1 MNPWT
6 IHRLSVFLLLMAP
19 KRKRTP
25 KKEFSSKKQ
34 KSVVVKQN
42 VRQNAN
48 PTININFASSR
59 QKPRAKQRSPVLQSR
74 QQQQQPNPSQ
84 VNVAPVIN
92 ISLADVL
99 SNQRTPGIQPSSS
112 QISTART
119 ATGGNVYRSALFQE
133 RPMPTRQNLT
143 EKIIQTDELNV
154 KDAPGLEL
162 PSNVSVQP
170 GDNSSQ
176 LIQKKYTPDNME
188 EEDFVDN
195 IGDDEYKDAVDFSKT
210 TTQKVFRNIDN
221 AKIKKKDLTGTYENF
236 SDDEYGDAYDFSE
249 TTKQEVLI
257 DIDNAKKKKNE
268 IQNNNG
274 NGNEVVAVM
283 NGKNLTKDEYFDG
296 GPSQQTDGTETNV
309 TDVTSQTTVDLALQ
323 TLTDIIEK
331 LGNKAVDTIK
341 GPPIAV
347 VNFLKEKENR
357 DYIIQTLRETNKFT
371 SEIINEGFNFFDN
384 FIKRTQQSVGV
395 VADATNQ
402 TGEKIITTGV
412 NLGGYGIQGTS
423 YLFNLGAEGFF
434 GVVKK
439 SADKGT
445 NAFKTLVEGVVDV
458 VDTGVEGTT
467 KIAGTFVDGG
477 GEVVDRLVDN
487 STKVV
492 DRTAKG
498 VSQIAGTVVDGSAN
512 VVDRTA
518 KGISQIAN
526 TAVEGSAN
534 VVNTGAEGA
543 SQIAVTV
550 ARGLNLAG
558 PEMIKASSAALKT
571 AIQESTDSGIVS
583 VKQLDKFIKEA
594 RVEQRIKRA
603 AKLMLNAANDTGE
616 FVISSVALTTPQIA
630 ETLDKILNFGL
641 DVGVKTSAASGM
653 MIYNIRQGLTMPV
666 GSASSS
672 ASLTSA
678 DPENETTGPF
688 TFNRQSPTGNTNQSL
703 VPTNQETN
711 RLKIVQ
717 QRIPPLPAPP
727 IETPVQQPLPALPAP
742 PQQFPSQMPVPQ
754 TENLSEEQTFQ
765 QAKEETEKKLTN
777 LKDIMKSLTGNTGPV
792 TRSNE
797 VLTPVMFK
805 DFNNGDYY
813 QEILLETYRRYKQ
826 NERRSASKESYYK
839 LWNDLKEDEQYL
851 KTLGIAPVVSH
862 RESFEFEWS
871 KKGIESHGDK
881 LENMRNDYVQ
891 IMKQFEE
898 QREREEEFEKQKQE
912 NQNLSYFSRFFSRF

>member
-1 MNPWT
+1 
-6 IHRLSVFLLLMAP
+6 MAP

-48 PTININFASSR
+48 PTIHINFASSR

-154 KDAPGLEL
+154 KDAPGLEI

-176 LIQKKYTPDNME
+176 LIQKMYTPDNIE

-195 IGDDEYKDAVDFSKT
+195 IGDDEYGDAVDFSKT
-210 TTQKVFRNIDN
+210 TTQKVFRDIDN
-221 AKIKKKDLTGTYENF
+221 AKIKNKDPTGTYENF
-236 SDDEYGDAYDFSE
+236 SDDEYGDAVDFSE
-249 TTKQEVLI
+249 TTKQEVLR
-257 DIDNAKKKKNE
+257 DVDNARNKKNTT
-268 IQNNNG
+268 QNND
-274 NGNEVVAVM
+274 GNEVKKVM
-283 NGKNLTKDEYFDG
+283 NGENLTKDEYFDG

-309 TDVTSQTTVDLALQ
+309 TDVASQTTVDLALQ

-331 LGNKAVDTIK
+331 LKNKAVDTIK
-341 GPPIAV
+341 GPPTAV

-395 VADATNQ
+395 VTDATNE
-402 TGEKIITTGV
+402 TGQNIITTGV

-434 GVVKK
+434 GVVNKT
-439 SADKGT
+439 AAEGT
-445 NAFKTLVEGVVDV
+445 GALKTFVEGMVDV
-458 VDTGVEGTT
+458 VDTG
-467 KIAGTFVDGG
+467 
-477 GEVVDRLVDN
+477 
-487 STKVV
+487 
-492 DRTAKG
+492 
-498 VSQIAGTVVDGSAN
+498 
-512 VVDRTA
+512 A
-518 KGISQIAN
+518 KGISQIAGTAVEGSAN
-526 TAVEGSAN
+526 VVDTGAKGITQIAGTVVEGSANVVNKSAKGISQIAGTAVEGSAN
-534 VVNTGAEGA
+534 VVNKGAEGA

-550 ARGLNLAG
+550 ARGFNHAG

-666 GSASSS
+666 GPASSS
-672 ASLTSA
+672 ASLPSA

-703 VPTNQETN
+703 VPTNEETN
-711 RLKIVQ
+711 RLKMVQ
-717 QRIPPLPAPP
+717 KQLPR
-727 IETPVQQPLPALPAP
+727 LPAP
-742 PQQFPSQMPVPQ
+742 PQQFPSQQLVPQ
-754 TENLSEEQTFQ
+754 TQTLSEEERIQ
-765 QAKEETEKKLTN
+765 QAKQVTEKKLTN
-777 LKDIMKSLTGNTGPV
+777 LKDIMESLRGNTGPV

-797 VLTPVMFK
+797 VLTPVMFN
-805 DFNNGDYY
+805 DFKNRDYY
-813 QEILLETYRRYKQ
+813 QEILLETYRSYKK
-826 NERRSASKESYYK
+826 NERRSASKQSYYE
-839 LWNDLKEDEQYL
+839 LWNDLKEDKQYL
-851 KTLGIAPVVSH
+851 KTLGITPVDSNG
-862 RESFEFEWS
+862 ESFEFEWS
-871 KKGIESHGDK
+871 KKGIESVIEK
-881 LENMRNDYVQ
+881 LEKMRDNYEQ
-891 IMKQFEE
+891 TIKQFKE
-898 QREREEEFEKQKQE
+898 QRKEEFERQREKEEFERQKQG
-912 NQNLSYFSRFFSRF
+912 NQKSYFSWFSSRF